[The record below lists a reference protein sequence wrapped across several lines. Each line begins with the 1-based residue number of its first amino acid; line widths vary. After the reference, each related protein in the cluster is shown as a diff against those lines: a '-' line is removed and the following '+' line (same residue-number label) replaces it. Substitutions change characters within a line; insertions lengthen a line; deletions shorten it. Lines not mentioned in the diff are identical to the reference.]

1 MTTQTSHFRKTIPAF
16 AAALG
21 MTAVLGIIALAFGVN
36 ALFNHN
42 TVPLKTTTPND
53 PPAAAS
59 GQASLQQLQ
68 ALVQQYQS
76 RETQYQSQLQQA
88 ANQINQLTQQNQQ
101 YQDLINFLQQVG
113 VIQVGNDGRVY
124 INRNAGSGEG
134 GNGF

>member
-21 MTAVLGIIALAFGVN
+21 ITVVLAIIALAFGVN
-36 ALFNHN
+36 ALHNHN
-42 TVPLKTTTPND
+42 TVPLQTTAPND
-53 PPAAAS
+53 PPAATS
-59 GQASLQQLQ
+59 GQADLQQLQ

-76 RETQYQSQLQQA
+76 REAQYQSQLQQA

-101 YQDLINFLQQVG
+101 YQDLINFLQQAG

-124 INRNAGSGEG
+124 IRRNTG
-134 GNGF
+134 GDGF